1 MKFGEV
7 HVAEAEGAILAHSL
21 RLGTTALKKA
31 RVLSRVDLDLIAGAG
46 LTRIAVARL
55 EPGDVGEDE
64 AARRVAAAAAG
75 AEIEPAAPFTG
86 RVNLFSRSRG
96 LLVFDR
102 ERLDRL
108 NLVNEAITL
117 GTLPPFAVVEPRMMI
132 ATVKI
137 IPFAA
142 PAEAVERCVELARTD
157 GPLLRVAPFLP
168 RSVGLVQTR
177 LPGLKESILDKTRE
191 VTEGRLKAL
200 GCRLLVEER
209 CGHATAELAPLI
221 HDAMGHGIDVL
232 LIHGASAI
240 LDRRDVIPAAI
251 VAAGGVIDHFGM
263 PVDPGN
269 LLLLGHVG
277 ARAVLGLPGCARSPK
292 VNGFD
297 WVLERLV
304 AGLPVGAGEIMRMGS
319 GGLLAEI
326 PSRPLPRAE
335 ATPAAE
341 RKPEVKPQGPRIGAL
356 LLAAGQ
362 SRRMGG
368 PNKLLAAI
376 DGVPMVAHVA
386 RRLLASRARPI
397 IAVLGNQAEA
407 VDAAL
412 GKLPV
417 ERIRNPEF
425 AAGLST
431 SLKRGVAALA
441 PDLDGVIVCLGDMP
455 LISGRHLDRLIA
467 AFNPLEGRAIIVP
480 TRRGKRGNPVL
491 WSKRFLPEMAELAGD
506 VGAKHLIGEHADL
519 VAEVE
524 MDDDAVL
531 VDIDTPE
538 ALNAFQEKRKP
549 SPRPNPPP
557 LAGEGTGGLDKGRTE
572 EKMETTPF
580 RAYQAGTQPPYD
592 APAYGSTQ
600 KRHPQ
605 EGLVRLPHTITEI
618 SGPLFIAA
626 QSPPIADLSVVDGKA
641 ALGERIIVHGRIT
654 DEDGRPVPH
663 TIVEIWQANAAGR
676 YHHPS
681 DQHDAP
687 TDPNFRGEGRVYTD
701 EEGWYRLTSIKPG
714 AYPWRNHHNAWR
726 PNHIH
731 FSFFGSGF
739 AQRLVTQMYFPG
751 DPLLDLDPV
760 FLSIPDQA
768 ARNRLVCQLDMNVTK
783 PEWALG
789 YRWDVVLR
797 GRAATPI
804 ESASGGL
811 TSSRR
816 STGTPPER

>member
-1 MKFGEV
+1 MRFGEV
-7 HVAEAEGAILAHSL
+7 PVAEAEGAILAHSL

-531 VDIDTPE
+531 VDIDTPD
-538 ALNAFQEKRKP
+538 ALDALRQKRKP
-549 SPRPNPPP
+549 
-557 LAGEGTGGLDKGRTE
+557 AGE
-572 EKMETTPF
+572 
-580 RAYQAGTQPPYD
+580 
-592 APAYGSTQ
+592 
-600 KRHPQ
+600 
-605 EGLVRLPHTITEI
+605 
-618 SGPLFIAA
+618 AA
-626 QSPPIADLSVVDGKA
+626 
-641 ALGERIIVHGRIT
+641 
-654 DEDGRPVPH
+654 
-663 TIVEIWQANAAGR
+663 
-676 YHHPS
+676 
-681 DQHDAP
+681 
-687 TDPNFRGEGRVYTD
+687 
-701 EEGWYRLTSIKPG
+701 
-714 AYPWRNHHNAWR
+714 
-726 PNHIH
+726 
-731 FSFFGSGF
+731 
-739 AQRLVTQMYFPG
+739 
-751 DPLLDLDPV
+751 
-760 FLSIPDQA
+760 
-768 ARNRLVCQLDMNVTK
+768 C
-783 PEWALG
+783 
-789 YRWDVVLR
+789 
-797 GRAATPI
+797 
-804 ESASGGL
+804 
-811 TSSRR
+811 
-816 STGTPPER
+816 